1 MRRIYLQNR
10 NRLTDIENKFMV
22 AKGDSGEELGVW
34 DQQTHIT
41 IHKTDKQQGFTV
53 QHREIYS
60 LVITYNGKV
69 LKKSMYVYTFIYLN
83 HFAVHLKL
91 TYYCNYT
98 SIKIL
103 RKHRREANGFGRR

>member
-1 MRRIYLQNR
+1 
-10 NRLTDIENKFMV
+10 MV

-34 DQQTHIT
+34 DQQTHIA

-60 LVITYNGKV
+60 LVITYKGKV
-69 LKKSMYVYTFIYLN
+69 SEKEYVCIYIQVLIYLN

-103 RKHRREANGFGRR
+103 RKHRREENGFGRR

>member
-1 MRRIYLQNR
+1 
-10 NRLTDIENKFMV
+10 MV

-34 DQQTHIT
+34 DQQTYIA

-60 LVITYNGKV
+60 LVITYKGKV
-69 LKKSMYVYTFIYLN
+69 SEKEYVCIYIHVLIYLN

-103 RKHRREANGFGRR
+103 RKHRREENGFGRR